1 MKERFKRLNEK
12 IDDLEKAESL
22 EEIIIASWK
31 IFRANLKNTERQ
43 ALLISIIDNKKADFY
58 RKELLTR
65 KDEVYMELITNFI
78 NNRDDDI
85 ISKTCKKN
93 KSCLVGN

>member
-31 IFRANLKNTERQ
+31 IFRANLKNT
-43 ALLISIIDNKKADFY
+43 
-58 RKELLTR
+58 
-65 KDEVYMELITNFI
+65 
-78 NNRDDDI
+78 
-85 ISKTCKKN
+85 
-93 KSCLVGN
+93 

>member
-31 IFRANLKNTERQ
+31 IFRAIILKIQKRQ

-78 NNRDDDI
+78 
-85 ISKTCKKN
+85 K
-93 KSCLVGN
+93 